1 MKKIITIV
9 SLFIVCSLGVGCSQ
23 YAKVETEPASIMV
36 PLSESTEPSKEEPSA
51 EDQAGSTR
59 TEKKEIINN
68 LKKQAE
74 DEAEQDRH
82 FILEAL
88 GDEGADGRWS
98 EACGF
103 IQDQYPD
110 YFSSDELLQKSIKYG
125 HYLASIYRL
134 Q

>member
-1 MKKIITIV
+1 MKKMITV
-9 SLFIVCSLGVGCSQ
+9 LALLMVCNLGTGCSQ
-23 YAKVETEPASIMV
+23 KAEVETEPASITV
-36 PLSESTEPSKEEPSA
+36 PLSESSEPQA
-51 EDQAGSTR
+51 EDPAGSTG
-59 TEKKEIINN
+59 TEKEEIINN

-103 IQDQYPD
+103 IQEQYPD